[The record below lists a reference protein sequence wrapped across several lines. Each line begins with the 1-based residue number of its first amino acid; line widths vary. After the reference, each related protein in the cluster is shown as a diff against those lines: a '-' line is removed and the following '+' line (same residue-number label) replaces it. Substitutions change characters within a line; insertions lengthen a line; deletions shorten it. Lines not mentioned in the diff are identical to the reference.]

1 MKKHFQSQGREKTNM
16 AKKKV
21 APKRSE
27 RMERG
32 MKLLKRMGR
41 EELMR
46 EQKETYPDLYN
57 ITVGHLFGDIWTRP
71 HLSLR
76 DRQLATLAAGIALAR
91 PTGNHSHYHSALH
104 IGITKEEIM
113 ELILHVGHYAGWP
126 TIGLAM
132 RQFNKVLKAAEANKK
147 GGKRK
152 GVDEL
157 SREWER

>member
-1 MKKHFQSQGREKTNM
+1 MDDNQRRDAGMTQRRKVLGNEWVDKSIANRNAFNTEFQ
-16 AKKKV
+16 
-21 APKRSE
+21 
-27 RMERG
+27 
-32 MKLLKRMGR
+32 
-41 EELMR
+41 EL
-46 EQKETYPDLYN
+46 
-57 ITVGHLFGDIWTRP
+57 ITRYAWGDIWTRP

-91 PTGNHSHYHSALH
+91 TSGNHSHYHSALH

-113 ELILHVGHYAGWP
+113 ELILHVGQYAGWP

-152 GVDEL
+152 SVAEL
-157 SREWER
+157 SKEWER

>member
-57 ITVGHLFGDIWTRP
+57 ITVEHLFGDIWTRP

-76 DRQLATLAAGIALAR
+76 DRQLATLAAGIA
-91 PTGNHSHYHSALH
+91 
-104 IGITKEEIM
+104 KEEIM
-113 ELILHVGHYAGWP
+113 ELILHVGQYAGWP

-157 SREWER
+157 SRECER

>member
-46 EQKETYPDLYN
+46 EQKETKEYKHLPN
-57 ITVGHLFGDIWTRP
+57 IVFKRRCKNTHNVIV
-71 HLSLR
+71 
-76 DRQLATLAAGIALAR
+76 
-91 PTGNHSHYHSALH
+91 HYL
-104 IGITKEEIM
+104 
-113 ELILHVGHYAGWP
+113 
-126 TIGLAM
+126 
-132 RQFNKVLKAAEANKK
+132 
-147 GGKRK
+147 
-152 GVDEL
+152 
-157 SREWER
+157 